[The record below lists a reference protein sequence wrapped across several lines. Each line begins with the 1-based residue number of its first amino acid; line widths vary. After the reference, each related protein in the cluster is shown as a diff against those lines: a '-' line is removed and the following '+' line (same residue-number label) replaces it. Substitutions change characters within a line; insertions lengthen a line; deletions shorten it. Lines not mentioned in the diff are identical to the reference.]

1 MNQKYIEA
9 AKQFINSA
17 LKMRNTGEKESRL
30 RENFTFY
37 LAKMF
42 DERTKWVRYHIEG
55 GEQTVRLFRNNKI
68 VNGFIDNCLGSIAIE
83 YEKNLNNPAIF
94 DEGFRQ
100 VKEYT
105 ASLIRSGV
113 DINLIEGVLSDTLS
127 WHVYQVIPDEGM
139 QKEDYTEENVKLQE
153 IDKLE
158 ITDDSDVF
166 AIRLLTFL
174 PRYLGRMNSR
184 FVNAKNLA
192 NDFGL
197 NSQYS
202 SKYIDD
208 TFDYIKLCTQK
219 DPMYFEMINQ
229 LWSDFVQ
236 KVDKDEYITLG
247 LDYALEYY
255 VSTLAKLLC
264 ANFISKKSLISDD
277 DELVGIIN
285 GTFFENRGFLHFVE
299 YDYFGRLNDSSNV
312 ACFLK
317 TVRAIQE
324 DLCVYDFSQKPDEDL
339 FGEIMVQMSAR
350 SKRVLLGQELTPSW
364 LSRKLVDHVYE
375 MIPNSE
381 RKLLIDMCCGSGS
394 MIIEATSLAMK
405 NLPKDSSA
413 SHKAEVLSNSIT
425 GIDIDPLAVIL
436 AKINWIICVATYKED
451 NEIEELAIPIYHAD
465 SLFLDSPV
473 TEGEIDNQQV
483 LRMKLANKKI
493 DLPRFIISPSFQSL
507 FDAIVDKCYE
517 LIHEDKMPKIT
528 FETIIR
534 SIVGNREMEDYQLKD
549 VIAFSFHLY
558 ESLYELNSEGKNGV
572 WSFLIKNSFR
582 PSLIGGNFT
591 GIVSNTPWLALSK
604 LPDNPYRV
612 ALNKMADHYGILPS
626 GSSFLHTEL
635 ATVFLIHAIDKY
647 LKKGTAFGCILPSTI
662 LTGNQHEKFR
672 NGDYERS
679 EGKVDFDIEEIWQIP
694 KYTFNN
700 KAIAVFGRKV
710 PFKRKEEI
718 PCVDIYGDGHKTCHS
733 LKVSQAL
740 GQTTWSNDESTAVL
754 YDIYHFLQ
762 GADVLPRYLFF
773 FNTVDKGQSYEV
785 SSIDNNSS
793 DAYFLQNMHKGKAYK
808 LPLAK
813 VSKELF
819 QTVVVSNVLLP
830 FHFNDLP
837 LALLPI
843 KRNGDKWE
851 KLKVE
856 DKALYS
862 RSTQNTLSEI
872 DRVYRR
878 YEKPKEIFDALN
890 WRNKLTAQ
898 TFGRKGYLVVYG
910 AGGENPCAA
919 FMNLADANKI
929 PIIDQTC
936 YWLVVDTEVEAL
948 YLSGLIN
955 SHAIGKA
962 ISSFQAEGKFGKR
975 HIHTLVSDVL
985 PPFDSESTLHKEFA
999 SLVKTLSDRLYRRI
1013 EKENYLLLNPNK
1025 GTLNSR
1031 RKKIQLIFSKLPGYQ
1046 EYENICSQILEG
1058 A

>member
-1 MNQKYIEA
+1 MRQEYTDA
-9 AKQFINSA
+9 AKQFIKTA
-17 LKMRNTGEKESRL
+17 LKMRNAGERESHMRD
-30 RENFTFY
+30 NFTYY

-42 DERTKWVRYHIEG
+42 DEGTKWVRYHIEG
-55 GEQTVRLFRNNKI
+55 GEQKVQLFRHDKV
-68 VNGFIDNCLGSIAIE
+68 VNGFIDNYLDSIAIE

-94 DEGFRQ
+94 AEGFRQ

-113 DINLIEGVLSDTLS
+113 NINLIEGVLSDTLS
-127 WHVYQVIPDEGM
+127 WHVYKVIPNEGM
-139 QKEDYTEENVKLQE
+139 PKEEYTEDNIQLQE

-158 ITDDSDVF
+158 ITDDSDVS
-166 AIRLLTFL
+166 ATRLLYFL
-174 PRYLGRMNSR
+174 PKYLGRMNSR

-192 NDFGL
+192 DDFGL

-202 SKYIDD
+202 KKYIDD
-208 TFDYIKLCTQK
+208 TFDYVERCSQNNPT
-219 DPMYFEMINQ
+219 YFEMIDQ

-236 KVDKDEYITLG
+236 KVDRDESITIG

-264 ANFISKKSLISDD
+264 ANFITRKSLISDD
-277 DELVGIIN
+277 EELVSIIN

-299 YDYFGRLNDSSNV
+299 YDYFGQLNDSSNL
-312 ACFLK
+312 AWFIN
-317 TVRAIQE
+317 TIHAMQD
-324 DLCVYDFSQKPDEDL
+324 DLCIYDFSTKPDEDL

-364 LSRKLVDHVYE
+364 LSMKLVDHVYE
-375 MIPNSE
+375 MIPKGE

-394 MIIEATSLAMK
+394 MIIEATTLAMK
-405 NLPKDSSA
+405 NLPTDSSA
-413 SHKAEVLSNSIT
+413 TYKAEVLSNSIT

-436 AKINWIICVATYKED
+436 AKINWIICVAAYKED
-451 NEIEELAIPIYHAD
+451 NDIEQLAIPIYHAD

-473 TEGEIDNQQV
+473 TEGEIDNQKV
-483 LRMKLANKKI
+483 LKMRLANKKI
-493 DLPRFIISPSFQSL
+493 DLPRFIISPSFQWL

-517 LIHEDKMPKIT
+517 LIHEVKLSKDT
-528 FETIIR
+528 FCNIIR
-534 SIVGNREMEDYQLKD
+534 GIVGTREMKDGQLRD
-549 VIAFSFHLY
+549 VLAFSFHLY

-647 LKKGTAFGCILPSTI
+647 LKNGTAFGCILPSTI

-672 NGDYERS
+672 NGDYEKS
-679 EGKVDFDIEEIWQIP
+679 EGEVQFDIEEVWQIP

-700 KAIAVFGRKV
+700 KAIVVFGHKV
-710 PFKRKEEI
+710 PFVQKAEI
-718 PCVDIYGDGHKTCHS
+718 PCADIYGDGRKICHN
-733 LKVSQAL
+733 LKVSQSL

-754 YDIYHFLQ
+754 YENYHFLQ

-773 FNTVDKGQSYEV
+773 FNIVDKGQAYEV
-785 SSIDNNSS
+785 SSIDSNSTY
-793 DAYFLQNMHKGKAYK
+793 AYFLQKMHKGRTYK

-813 VSKELF
+813 VSKDLF
-819 QTVVVSNVLLP
+819 QPVIVSNVLLP

-837 LALLPI
+837 LSLLPI

-872 DRVYRR
+872 DKIYRR
-878 YEKPKEIFDALN
+878 YEKPKDIFDALN

-898 TFGRKGYLVVYG
+898 TFGRNGFLVVYG

-919 FMNLADANKI
+919 FMNLTDATKI

-936 YWLVVDTEVEAL
+936 YWIVVETEEEAL

-955 SHAIGKA
+955 SHAIGNA
-962 ISSFQAEGKFGKR
+962 ISSFQPEGKFGKR
-975 HIHTLVSDVL
+975 HIHTLVSDIL
-985 PPFDSESTLHKEFA
+985 PPFNPENALHKEFA
-999 SLVKTLSDRLYRRI
+999 SLVKAISARLYERI
-1013 EKENYLLLNPNK
+1013 EKDNPLLLNPNK

-1031 RKKIQLIFSKLPGYQ
+1031 RKKIQTMFSQLCGHQK
-1046 EYENICSQILEG
+1046 YEAICYQILRP
-1058 A
+1058 